1 VTTENHQ
8 ARMMMSGNRIMRA
21 GFERHSNEEM
31 ARLEALVG
39 RANPF

>member
-1 VTTENHQ
+1 
-8 ARMMMSGNRIMRA
+8 MMTGMRIVPA
-21 GFERHSNEEM
+21 GFERHTNEEM